1 MADRPIYLDYMSTTP
16 VDPRVIEKM
25 IRFLGPEGAYGNAS
39 TSSHIYGIQA
49 AEAVEIARG
58 QVAHA
63 VGTNAES
70 IIFTSGATEANNLAL
85 IGSAKFYQRKGK
97 HIITVASEHKSIL
110 DCCKYLEKEA
120 FNITYLTPQNNGLV
134 LLDDLKKALR
144 SDTILVS
151 IMHANNEIGVI
162 QNIAGFGDFLKDK
175 GVVFHVDAAQS
186 AGKLPINL
194 RQLSVNLMSFSAHK
208 NYGPKGVGALYVRSS
223 PRTRLYAQSY
233 GGSQENALR
242 SGTLPTHQIVG
253 MGEAFRIAE
262 ESRGEEQERILRLR
276 TKLWEG
282 IRHLEPLHL
291 NGDYESRIA
300 GNLNITF
307 KGIPAEELLS
317 ALHQLAIST
326 TSACASATRQSS
338 HVLKAIG
345 LSEQDTFSA
354 IRLALGRFTTEEQI
368 NTVIHV
374 LCKEIPKLQKIHPV

>member
-162 QNIAGFGDFLKDK
+162 
-175 GVVFHVDAAQS
+175 
-186 AGKLPINL
+186 
-194 RQLSVNLMSFSAHK
+194 
-208 NYGPKGVGALYVRSS
+208 PKYSWV
-223 PRTRLYAQSY
+223 
-233 GGSQENALR
+233 
-242 SGTLPTHQIVG
+242 
-253 MGEAFRIAE
+253 
-262 ESRGEEQERILRLR
+262 
-276 TKLWEG
+276 W
-282 IRHLEPLHL
+282 
-291 NGDYESRIA
+291 
-300 GNLNITF
+300 
-307 KGIPAEELLS
+307 
-317 ALHQLAIST
+317 
-326 TSACASATRQSS
+326 
-338 HVLKAIG
+338 
-345 LSEQDTFSA
+345 
-354 IRLALGRFTTEEQI
+354 
-368 NTVIHV
+368 
-374 LCKEIPKLQKIHPV
+374 